1 MSSGRYPRLL
11 EIMDIMQ
18 DHDMEED
25 VDVASMW
32 GLEASFS
39 SAEQPGMNCSNT
51 LRCNDL
57 SK

>member
-32 GLEASFS
+32 GLEASF
-39 SAEQPGMNCSNT
+39 QV
-51 LRCNDL
+51 
-57 SK
+57 

>member
-39 SAEQPGMNCSNT
+39 SAEQLGMNCSNT